1 MFTGIIED
9 LGRVTA
15 LKQTGGNL
23 DIELTCPF
31 VHELKPDQ
39 SVAHNGVCLTVT
51 EILDDR
57 YCVTAIQETLNR
69 TNLGQLKI
77 GDMVNLERCMRLQDR
92 VDGHIVQGHVDT
104 QAELL
109 AITEE
114 QGSWRLTFRFPTEY
128 AGLLVDKGSV
138 TLNGVSLTVIHP
150 EETTFSV
157 ALIPYTWEH
166 TQFHQVQPGDRINVE
181 FDILGKFVDRMLRLS
196 GRI

>member
-1 MFTGIIED
+1 MFTGIIEA
-9 LGRVTA
+9 LGRVEA

-23 DIELTCPF
+23 DIKLSCPF

-51 EILDDR
+51 KVMGDR
-57 YCVTAIQETLNR
+57 YWVTAIQETLNR

-77 GDMVNLERCMRLQDR
+77 GDPVNLERCMRLQDR

-114 QGSWRLTFRFPTEY
+114 QGSWRLTFCYPAEN

-138 TLNGVSLTVIHP
+138 TLNGVSLTVIQP
-150 EETTFSV
+150 DDTTFSV

-166 TQFHQVQPGDRINVE
+166 TQFHQVKPGDRINVE
-181 FDILGKFVDRMLRLS
+181 FDILGKFVERMLRLS

>member
-1 MFTGIIED
+1 MFTGIIEA
-9 LGRVTA
+9 LGRVEA

-23 DIELTCPF
+23 DLEISCPF

-51 EILDDR
+51 EITGER
-57 YCVTAIQETLNR
+57 YRVTAIQETLNR
-69 TNLGQLKI
+69 TNLGQLKV
-77 GDMVNLERCMRLQDR
+77 GDPVNLERCMRLQDR

-109 AITEE
+109 SISEE
-114 QGSWRLTFRFPTEY
+114 QGSWRLTFRYPSEN

-138 TLNGVSLTVIHP
+138 TLNGVSLTVIQP
-150 EETTFSV
+150 DDTTFSV

-166 TQFHQVQPGDRINVE
+166 TQFHQVKTGDRINVE